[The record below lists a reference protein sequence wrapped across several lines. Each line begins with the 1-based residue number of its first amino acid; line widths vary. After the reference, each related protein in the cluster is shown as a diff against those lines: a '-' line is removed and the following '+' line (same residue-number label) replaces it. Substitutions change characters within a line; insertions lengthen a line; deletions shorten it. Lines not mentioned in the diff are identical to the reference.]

1 MSVLVV
7 TMTSIVAFLLVHLAG
22 DPAAAMAG
30 EGASP
35 ADVEAVRHL
44 YGFDRPLFTQY
55 LEWLGRVLGG
65 DFGRSFYLRVEVSQL
80 LAEHMPVTVTLGAL
94 ALGFALLLS
103 IPLGVL
109 AALWPNTL
117 IDRISDRKSTRLNS

>member
-7 TMTSIVAFLLVHLAG
+7 TMTSVDAFLLVHLSG

-65 DFGRSFYLRVEVSQL
+65 DFGRSFYLLLEVSPL
-80 LAEHMPVTVTLGAL
+80 L
-94 ALGFALLLS
+94 
-103 IPLGVL
+103 
-109 AALWPNTL
+109 
-117 IDRISDRKSTRLNS
+117 DRKSFVKGKRGSERFNSGGRRIY